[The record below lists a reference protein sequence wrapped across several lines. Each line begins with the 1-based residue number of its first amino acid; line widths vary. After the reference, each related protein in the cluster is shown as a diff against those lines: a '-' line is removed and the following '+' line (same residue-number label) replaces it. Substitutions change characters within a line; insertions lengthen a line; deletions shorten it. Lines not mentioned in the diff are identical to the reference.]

1 MSEIKR
7 MLEDRV
13 TKIADKLDLPWE
25 DVMDVVNEIIF
36 DPFIVADIVGGAI
49 IEKAKKYDKIMEY
62 LSSMEVK
69 NADIQTR
76 DIKKES
82 LLATEKQDV

>member
-25 DVMDVVNEIIF
+25 DVMDVINEIIF
-36 DPFIVADIVGGAI
+36 DPFIVADIVGEAI

-76 DIKKES
+76 DIKEKPV
-82 LLATEKQDV
+82 LVTEKQDV